1 VGGVRL
7 AYRIIVL
14 SSLGLLAGCGTP
26 PRSETV
32 QLSKPSAFDTP
43 LDNRW
48 RKASETRPIA
58 VLRGRAETTRVL
70 FPRKAVLR
78 ISCYRGPRIRVAYDV
93 GLKTG
98 PIRVAYRFDEK
109 TEQKGVVRVRGTHR
123 NMVVIDNPATA
134 TAFNADLRTSTTL
147 KVRVSRPPF
156 ELHTANFSW
165 DPNDKTLQEV
175 LAACN
180 TRMLD
185 TARRGQRTTDR
196 DDDEDEDED
205 VGDVLPEN

>member
-1 VGGVRL
+1 M
-7 AYRIIVL
+7 L
-14 SSLGLLAGCGTP
+14 SSLSLLAACGTP

-32 QLSKPSAFDTP
+32 QLSKPSSFDIP

-58 VLRGRAETTRVL
+58 ILLGRAETTRIV

-78 ISCYRGPRIRVAYDV
+78 TSCDRGPRVRVTYDV

-98 PIRVAYRFDEK
+98 PIRVAYRFDDK
-109 TEQKGVVRVRGTHR
+109 TEQKGVVRVRGPRR
-123 NMVVIDNPATA
+123 NMVMIDNPATA
-134 TAFNADLRTSTTL
+134 TAFNADLRTSRTL
-147 KVRVSRPPF
+147 RVRAARPPF
-156 ELHTANFSW
+156 ELHTANFNW

-175 LAACN
+175 LTACS

-185 TARRGQRTTDR
+185 SARRSQRDAEK
-196 DDDEDEDED
+196 DDDDTEDD
-205 VGDVLPEN
+205 VGDVLPEH

>member
-1 VGGVRL
+1 MGGVRL

-123 NMVVIDNPATA
+123 NFLVIDNQATA

-147 KVRVSRPPF
+147 KVRATRPPF
-156 ELHTANFSW
+156 ELHDAFFQW
-165 DPNDKTLQEV
+165 DRNDKTLQEV
-175 LAACN
+175 LSACN

-185 TARRGQRTTDR
+185 TARRSQRAEKD
-196 DDDEDEDED
+196 DDDEDEDD
-205 VGDVLPEN
+205 IKDVLAD